1 MFEARLNDTLKKYG
15 LVKEWKSIMTTKIIE
30 ARKNAIQA
38 LKVYMDELRNMDY
51 NQVCIRDSIIVSA
64 LDALECYNRV

>member
-1 MFEARLNDTLKKYG
+1 MAKTE
-15 LVKEWKSIMTTKIIE
+15 TTKIIE